1 MVNVLPYGIILISI
15 LLDQL
20 TKIIVQSLIVVPYQ
34 VTCFFNL
41 VSVYNRG
48 VSFGFLNGK
57 AISPWFFIGFTI
69 CICIGLFLWLKR
81 EKEYW
86 PRIFLGL
93 IIGGALGNM
102 IDRLVKGAVF
112 DFLDFHL
119 GIYHWPAFN
128 VADSCIVVGV
138 ILLFFHN
145 LSTTKHHR

>member
-15 LLDQL
+15 FLDQL

-119 GIYHWPAFN
+119 GIHHWPAFN